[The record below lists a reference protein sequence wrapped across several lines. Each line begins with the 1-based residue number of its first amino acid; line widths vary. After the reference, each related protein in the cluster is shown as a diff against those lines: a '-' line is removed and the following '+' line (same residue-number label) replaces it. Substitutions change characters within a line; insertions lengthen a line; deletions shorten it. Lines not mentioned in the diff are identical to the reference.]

1 MVCNKSI
8 FYDKFFS
15 KKLKKHQMSTTSQFW
30 VDLSWLVCVALSF
43 AWCLFTMFWS
53 NLHFGMKT
61 KCSGIWLPFQSCFKT
76 WFEPNTG
83 QGLLLKESGLGFLLA
98 FVLPSNN
105 HLCCNHH
112 WVLHFMD
119 CLLWIF
125 PTNANESTSLWINHD
140 CVYNRCHTVQV
151 NYTFPWWKNSKI

>member
-8 FYDKFFS
+8 FLWFFS

-53 NLHFGMKT
+53 KLHFGMKT

-83 QGLLLKESGLGFLLA
+83 QGLLLKESG
-98 FVLPSNN
+98 
-105 HLCCNHH
+105 
-112 WVLHFMD
+112 
-119 CLLWIF
+119 F
-125 PTNANESTSLWINHD
+125 PTCFCFAYQQPSMFQSSLGTTFYGLFTLNISNQCQW
-140 CVYNRCHTVQV
+140 V
-151 NYTFPWWKNSKI
+151 NIFVDQSWLCL